1 MNLEQILQ
9 LLEESHEESDWDKV
23 KESISQLQDFIWDN
37 DGEDSILLDDF

>member
-37 DGEDSILLDDF
+37 DGDISNLLDDF